1 VAPIFYQ
8 LKEKL
13 EDENYEVNKWD
24 GDKEENNEFK
34 DEKFDINKLSKYID
48 QNKFIENTDISFSS
62 YSDEDVNNDNNKN
75 SNIDISNFS
84 IGMGSN
90 EKKNIFN
97 MKEIKMECG
106 KLNLFTIENFKN
118 TEYINQFLINI

>member
-1 VAPIFYQ
+1 
-8 LKEKL
+8 
-13 EDENYEVNKWD
+13 
-24 GDKEENNEFK
+24 
-34 DEKFDINKLSKYID
+34 
-48 QNKFIENTDISFSS
+48 
-62 YSDEDVNNDNNKN
+62 
-75 SNIDISNFS
+75 
-84 IGMGSN
+84 MGSN